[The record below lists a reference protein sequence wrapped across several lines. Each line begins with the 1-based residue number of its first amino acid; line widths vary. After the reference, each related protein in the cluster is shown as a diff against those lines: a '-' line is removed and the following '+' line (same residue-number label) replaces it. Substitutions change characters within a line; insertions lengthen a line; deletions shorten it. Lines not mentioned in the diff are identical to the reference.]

1 MAIET
6 DGKATAKG
14 YASALIARAQDG
26 LARARRYAGMI
37 SDSYRRLNTRV
48 ATASRPYLEPIARVF
63 GPVGRVMRRTWLMRF
78 ISRTLLRRIIASNLL
93 GLGILMM
100 GLTYLI
106 QFNSWLIDAKIE
118 HLRSQS
124 HILAAAI
131 ASKASL
137 DNEGGGNVGDPL
149 RDNPFAALEFSI
161 QPEIVV
167 PLLPTLLKETT
178 NRGRVYD
185 VSGVL
190 IADSARILRPGSI
203 IPIRPNGAPL
213 GRKPKTEN
221 NWTRL
226 FEWLMISSDLRVYK
240 EIGSAN
246 GRFYP
251 EVKEALEGRSTA
263 LMMLAKRRKIVSVAT
278 PIMRGGEVRGA
289 LLLSTA
295 PGAVDDVQAA
305 ELFAVLVLVFGAT
318 VAALLASYL
327 LARTVAEPVSQL
339 SQYANEVT
347 RDIQAA
353 KELPRFDER
362 ADEVGQLARSFSLM
376 TRALFRR
383 IEASEKF
390 AADVAHELKNPLTAA
405 RSTAESL
412 VYVKTDEQRDEF
424 IEQIQM
430 ELKRLN
436 KLISDVADASRL
448 DADLALQ
455 RFQPLQL
462 ADVAEAMV
470 VMFQD
475 LAEGDGKNVKLIIEP
490 ATQDRAYL
498 ISGQDGRIE
507 QVLTNVLSNAL
518 SFTPEGGTVTV
529 RVRRMSQHI
538 DLVVED
544 QGPGIDPDNIERIF
558 TRFYTY
564 RPTANASRG
573 DNSGLGLAISR
584 EIIEAH
590 DGRIWAENI
599 WPAGAGPARG
609 IGADADS
616 APLGA
621 RFIIRLPAAQA
632 EAPTKHGRLSGGR

>member
-6 DGKATAKG
+6 GGKATAKG
-14 YASALIARAQDG
+14 YAGSLMVRAQAA
-26 LARARRYAGMI
+26 LAVARR
-37 SDSYRRLNTRV
+37 R
-48 ATASRPYLEPIARVF
+48 ASVVSQNYNHAQVRMNSVVGPYLE
-63 GPVGRVMRRTWLMRF
+63 PVGRVMRKTLLMRF
-78 ISRTLLRRIIASNLL
+78 ISKTLLRRIIASNLL

-118 HLRSQS
+118 HLRAQS

-161 QPEIVV
+161 QPEIIV
-167 PLLPTLLKETT
+167 PLLPTLLKKTT

-190 IADSARILRPGSI
+190 IADSAQILRPGSI
-203 IPIRPNGAPL
+203 IPIQPNGKLP

-226 FEWLMISSDLRVYK
+226 VQWLMISSDLRVYK
-240 EIGSAN
+240 EIRGAN
-246 GRFYP
+246 GLYYP
-251 EVKEALEGRSTA
+251 EVKEALEEGKSTA
-263 LMMLAKRRKIVSVAT
+263 LMMLARKRRKIVSVAT
-278 PIMRGGEVRGA
+278 PIVRGGQVRGA
-289 LLLSTA
+289 ILLSTA

-305 ELFAVLVLVFGAT
+305 ELFAVLVLVLGAT
-318 VAALLASYL
+318 AAALLASYL
-327 LARTVAEPVSQL
+327 LARTVAEPVRQL

-347 RDIQAA
+347 LDIQAA

-412 VYVKTDEQRDEF
+412 IYVKSDEQRDEF
-424 IEQIQM
+424 IEQIQL

-455 RFQPLQL
+455 RFEPLQL
-462 ADVAEAMV
+462 ADVTETMV
-470 VMFQD
+470 VMFRD
-475 LAEGDGKNVKLIIEP
+475 LAEGDNKNVKLIIEP
-490 ATQDRAYL
+490 ASQEAAYL

-518 SFTPEGGTVTV
+518 SFTPDGGTVTV
-529 RVRRMSQHI
+529 RLRRLPDHI

-544 QGPGIDPDNIERIF
+544 QGPGIDPENIERIF

-573 DNSGLGLAISR
+573 ENSGLGLAISR
-584 EIIEAH
+584 EIVEAH
-590 DGRIWAENI
+590 DGQIWAENI
-599 WPAGAGPARG
+599 WPAVSDQAGPIDEGR
-609 IGADADS
+609 DV

-621 RFIIRLPAAQA
+621 RFVIRLPAEHATA
-632 EAPTKHGRLSGGR
+632 SAKHGRLSGGR